1 MKRIIENAKAA
12 LYTRVST
19 SYQVDKDSLPHQR
32 EELINYSQYALGINQ
47 YEVFE
52 DAGFSGKNTDRP
64 AFQDMMRRI
73 RQGEFT
79 HLIVNKIDRISRNL
93 LDFAAMY
100 DELKELGVVFVSRN
114 EQFDTS
120 NAMGE
125 AMLKIILVFAEL
137 ERHVTSERVTAIMI
151 DRAQKGK
158 WNGANV
164 PLGYKWSEE
173 KKFPV
178 IDEVESKIVKKIF
191 DMYTSGESMLAI
203 SIFLN
208 NNNIQTK
215 RNGKWTTA
223 TVRQILVNPF
233 YKGTL
238 RYNYR
243 SSARGKI
250 KKESEWIVLDNN
262 HQGIISSEQ
271 WEEVQK
277 ITVSRRSGKGLER
290 KKYDHIFIGLISCI
304 CGSHASVHIQYNKKV
319 PIYSRYFCVR
329 SHVSGRGECDNNS
342 SVSDIMI
349 GEFLFSYLQNMI
361 YVQDNLDKINSLEK
375 LEKELLYGKY
385 LDKVS
390 YIEENSLQDI
400 YNNFMQKSNVRYQQK
415 EVVQLDVEM
424 DKEQPLL
431 NEQQSHQKALK
442 RLNKAY
448 LYGDGSLSER
458 EFLTERQNIQE
469 NIRKTEL
476 EIKKLHQSKNVNSD
490 DVKFLQET
498 SDFLIRHTIAK
509 RGTINWREFAANINN
524 RDVNRF
530 LKTIINKIAFYHKK
544 IMYIEFK
551 NGIKHKFVYK

>member
-1 MKRIIENAKAA
+1 MKRMIEHAKAA

-32 EELINYSQYALGINQ
+32 EELINYSQYALGISQ

-100 DELKELGVVFVSRN
+100 EELKELGVVFVSRN

-178 IDEVESKIVKKIF
+178 IDESESKIVKKIF
-191 DMYTSGESMLAI
+191 DMYISGDSMLAI
-203 SIFLN
+203 SIYLN
-208 NNNIQTK
+208 KNNIKTK
-215 RNGKWTTA
+215 RNGRWTNA
-223 TVRQILVNPF
+223 TVRQIINNPF

-250 KKESEWIVLDNN
+250 KKESEWIVIENN
-262 HQGIISSEQ
+262 HPGIISTEQ

-277 ITVSRRSGKGLER
+277 ITVSRRSGKGVER

-304 CGSHASVHIQYNKKV
+304 CGSHASGHIQYNKKER
-319 PIYSRYFCVR
+319 IYSRYYCLR
-329 SHVSGRGECDNNS
+329 SHVSGRGECDNNA
-342 SVSDIMI
+342 SVSDSMI
-349 GEFLFSYLQNMI
+349 GEFLFTYLQNMI
-361 YVQDNLDKINSLEK
+361 YVQDNLDKIDSLEQ
-375 LEKELLYGKY
+375 LEKELLYGVY

-390 YIEENSLQDI
+390 YIEEKSLQDI
-400 YNNFMQKSNVRYQQK
+400 YNNFLQKSNVKYQQK
-415 EVVQLDVEM
+415 EVVKLEELDKV
-424 DKEQPLL
+424 QTLL
-431 NEQQSHQKALK
+431 NEQKSHQKALE

-448 LYGDGSLSER
+448 LYGDGILSEK
-458 EFLTERQNIQE
+458 EFLTEKQKIQE

-476 EIKKLHQSKNVNSD
+476 EIKRLQQNKNVNND

-498 SDFLIRHTIAK
+498 SDFLIKNTISK
-509 RGTINWREFAANINN
+509 RGTINWKEFAANINN
-524 RDVNRF
+524 RDVNIF
-530 LKTIINKIAFYHKK
+530 LNTIINKIAFYHKK

-551 NGIKHKFVYK
+551 NGIKHRFVYK